1 MGLTETDLVGQ
12 PLHREKPPATQKHGL
27 EAMLAPSS
35 IAVIGAT
42 NRPGTV
48 GRRIV
53 ENLQK
58 GKFQAKLYAVNAKY
72 PEVLGL
78 KTYASIGDIPVS
90 TDGPVDLAL
99 ITTPAATI
107 PAIVG
112 ECVAAGVK
120 SAIVISA
127 GFRERGA
134 EGAALEAQIQ
144 EQLRRGSMRLLGPN
158 CLGIMNPAIG
168 LNATFVKD
176 APKAGNVAFLSQSG
190 ALLASILD
198 WSGREQVGFSAIV
211 STGSMLDIGWGD
223 LLDHF
228 GDDPNTKSILIY
240 MESVGDARSFLSAA
254 REVALTKPI
263 IVIKAGRS
271 EAASRAAASHTG
283 ALTGSDEVLD
293 AAFRRSGVL
302 RVHNLADLFYM
313 AEVLGRQPRPKG
325 PRLAILTNAGGP
337 GVLAADSL
345 GTNGGELAELSPDCL
360 RLLNEFLPAHWSHG
374 NPIDVLADTD
384 SERYVRAFEIAA
396 KDPNN
401 DGLLAILV
409 PGAMSDPLQ
418 VAERMKPFAR
428 EFGKP
433 VLASW
438 MGGDSIT
445 AGEAV
450 LNAAGIPTFPYADT
464 AARAFT
470 YMWRYTCNLRGLYE
484 TPTLTEQSKLSSAA
498 RHEVGQ
504 IIQHARTR
512 GRTLLTEVESK
523 RLLSLY
529 GIPTVETRAA
539 ASEDEAV
546 SIACELGFPV
556 VLKVFSETITH
567 KTDVGGV
574 QLNLQ
579 NEAAV
584 RAAYRAIQ
592 ATVAER
598 AGAAQ
603 FSGVA
608 FSGVTVQPMV
618 KIEGYELILG
628 SSVDPQFGPV
638 VLFGSGGQLVEVY
651 RDRALAIPPLNT
663 TLAQRMME
671 QTHIFTALKGVRG
684 RQPVNLV
691 ALEQLLVRFSQLV
704 LEQRWIAEIDINPL
718 LASPDRLLALDARI
732 VLHGPAVTLDQLP
745 KPAIRP
751 YPLQYVS
758 SWTMKNGNQVTIR
771 PIRPEDEPLM
781 VKFHETLSDRSVY
794 LRYFASLSLSR
805 RVAHERLLRICFGD
819 YDREIALVAERSDP
833 ATGDRAIV
841 AVGRMNK
848 LHDKNEA
855 EVAVLVSDLYQNQGL
870 GYELLRRVVQIARDE
885 KLTRVSAEMMP
896 DNLAMQVIM
905 KRIGF
910 GVRTSEDMT
919 SVLAFLDL

>member
-1 MGLTETDLVGQ
+1 MGSIEAGLVGQ
-12 PLHREKPPATQKHGL
+12 PPKQEQPAAAGKRGL
-27 EAMLAPSS
+27 EAMLAPGS

-53 ENLQK
+53 ENLQQGRFQ
-58 GKFQAKLYAVNAKY
+58 GKVHAVNAKH

-78 KTYASIGDIPVS
+78 KTYASIGDIRAAG
-90 TDGPVDLAL
+90 DGPVDLAL
-99 ITTPAATI
+99 ITTPAATV

-112 ECVAAGVK
+112 ECVDAGVK

-134 EGAALEAQIQ
+134 EGAALERQIQ
-144 EQLRRGSMRLLGPN
+144 DQLRRGSMRLLGPN
-158 CLGIMNPAIG
+158 CLGIMNPTMG

-228 GDDPNTKSILIY
+228 GDDPHTKSILIY

-293 AAFRRSGVL
+293 AAFHRSGVL

-337 GVLAADSL
+337 AVLATDSL
-345 GTNGGELAELSPDCL
+345 VANGGELAELSPDSL

-384 SERYVRAFEIAA
+384 SERYVRCLEIAA

-401 DGLLAILV
+401 DGLLAILA
-409 PGAMSDPLQ
+409 PGAMADPLQ
-418 VAERMKPFAR
+418 VAERLRPYAR

-438 MGGDSIT
+438 MGGGSIE

-450 LNAAGIPTFPYADT
+450 LNAAGIPTFPYPDT

-484 TPTLTEQSKLSSAA
+484 TPTLTEQSELSSAA
-498 RHEVGQ
+498 RNEVEEIVQ
-504 IIQHARTR
+504 NARTR
-512 GRTLLTEVESK
+512 GRALLTEVESK

-539 ASEDEAV
+539 ASENEAV
-546 SIACELGFPV
+546 AIAGELGFPV

-574 QLNLQ
+574 KLNLRD
-579 NEAAV
+579 EAAV
-584 RAAYRAIQ
+584 RSAYRAIQ
-592 ATVAER
+592 ASVTEKACAE
-598 AGAAQ
+598 Q
-603 FSGVA
+603 

-628 SSVDPQFGPV
+628 SSIDPQFGPV

-651 RDRALAIPPLNT
+651 RDRALALPPLNT

-671 QTHIFTALKGVRG
+671 QTRIFTALKGVRG
-684 RQPVNLV
+684 RKPVNMV
-691 ALEQLLVRFSQLV
+691 ALEQLLIRFSQLV

-718 LASPDRLLALDARI
+718 LASADRLLALDARI

-758 SWTMKNGNQVTIR
+758 SWKMKDGNPVTIR

-794 LRYFASLSLSR
+794 LRYFGSLSLTR
-805 RVAHERLLRICFGD
+805 RVAHDRLLRICFGD
-819 YDREIALVAERSDP
+819 YDREMALVAERSDP
-833 ATGDRAIV
+833 ATRERQIV
-841 AVGRMNK
+841 AVGRLNK
-848 LHDKNEA
+848 LHGKNEA
-855 EVAVLVSDLYQNQGL
+855 EVAVLVSDRYQNQGL

-885 KLTRVSAEMMP
+885 KLSQVSAEMMP
-896 DNLAMQVIM
+896 DNVAMQVIM

-910 GVRTSEDMT
+910 GVRTSADMT
-919 SVLAFLDL
+919 SVTAFLDL